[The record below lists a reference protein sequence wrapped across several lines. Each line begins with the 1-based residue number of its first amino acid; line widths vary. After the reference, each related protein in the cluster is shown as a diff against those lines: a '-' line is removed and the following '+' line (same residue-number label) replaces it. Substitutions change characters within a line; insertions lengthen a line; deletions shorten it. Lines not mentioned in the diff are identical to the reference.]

1 MIKNWSEFV
10 ANLPKRPSREQ
21 RAQARSY
28 SLFAI
33 LRSLTIKQW
42 LLFLSGWYAWTMDA
56 YDFFCVSLTV
66 GRLSKQ
72 FDKSTHTITT
82 SITLTLLFRSLGAVI
97 FGIISDRYGRKWPL
111 VANLLIIAVLQLGT
125 GFVHEWNAFLAVR
138 SLFGIGMG
146 GIWGLA
152 ASNGLENMPVEARGL
167 FSGILQQ
174 GYAVGYLIASVV
186 NLTLVHDKNSW
197 RPLFYLGS
205 GLSLGGAVFRLLL
218 PESEFFLKSKAAGNT
233 GGKSKYFFQSVKA
246 ALKLHWQ
253 RCIFT
258 VLLMAGFSFFSH
270 GSQDLYPT
278 YLQEAKLLSNHQ
290 ATGLNHNVQGNC
302 GAIVGG
308 ILSGYLSQSLG
319 RRVMIIACCL
329 WTACWIPLTLPD
341 TFGGLATGA
350 FFVQSGVQGALGIV
364 PAYLQEISPP
374 AFRATFP
381 GVAYQLGTMVS
392 SASSQIEATAGESS
406 KTTVHGKVVPDY
418 AKIQAI
424 FIGVVAAWIIFWC
437 LVGSEYHG
445 SEFEKAKTAAEEG
458 GGEEI
463 DHTPPP
469 PMTVTSKEDLYS
481 LEKQDDIHEEKARE
495 IYEEHA
501 RETVGA

>member
-1 MIKNWSEFV
+1 FVDEWS
-10 ANLPKRPSREQ
+10 
-21 RAQARSY
+21 
-28 SLFAI
+28 
-33 LRSLTIKQW
+33 
-42 LLFLSGWYAWTMDA
+42 
-56 YDFFCVSLTV
+56 
-66 GRLSKQ
+66 
-72 FDKSTHTITT
+72 
-82 SITLTLLFRSLGAVI
+82 
-97 FGIISDRYGRKWPL
+97 
-111 VANLLIIAVLQLGT
+111 
-125 GFVHEWNAFLAVR
+125 AFLAVR

-174 GYAVGYLIASVV
+174 GYACGYLIAAVV

-233 GGKSKYFFQSVKA
+233 GGKSKFFFQSVKA

-253 RCIFT
+253 RCIFA
-258 VLLMAGFSFFSH
+258 VLLMSGFNFFSH

-278 YLQEAKLLSNHQ
+278 YLKEAKLLSDHQ
-290 ATGLNHNVQGNC
+290 ATVATIIGNC

-308 ILSGYLSQSLG
+308 TLSGYLSQYFG
-319 RRVMIIACCL
+319 RRLVIIGCCL

-341 TFGGLATGA
+341 TFGRLATGA
-350 FFVQSGVQGALGIV
+350 FFVQSGVQGAWGVV

-381 GVAYQLGTMVS
+381 GVAYQLGNMVS

-424 FIGVVAAWIIFWC
+424 FIGIVAAWIIFWC
-437 LVGSEYHG
+437 LFGSEYHG

-458 GGEEI
+458 AGA
-463 DHTPPP
+463 DHEAPAPTGSTSSYLFPGYLLTSWQSHRGMTWKKTASKNKTIFMKRRPEKYTTRRPEKQAVPNVLNFREKTVLFMMTATLACKVADFESVRDCNAVLPPRNIIQSQD
-469 PMTVTSKEDLYS
+469 TIS
-481 LEKQDDIHEEKARE
+481 LE
-495 IYEEHA
+495 
-501 RETVGA
+501 VS

>member
-10 ANLPKRPSREQ
+10 ANLPKRPSKEQ

-33 LRSLTIKQW
+33 LRSLTLKQW
-42 LLFLSGWYAWTMDA
+42 LLFFSGWYAWTMDA

-66 GRLSKQ
+66 SRLAKQ

-82 SITLTLLFRSLGAVI
+82 SITLTLLFRSLGAAI
-97 FGIISDRYGRKWPL
+97 FGVISDRYGRKWPL
-111 VANLLIIAVLQLGT
+111 VVNLVIIAVLQLGT
-125 GFVHEWNAFLAVR
+125 GFVDEWSAFLAVR

-174 GYAVGYLIASVV
+174 GYACGYLIAAVV

-233 GGKSKYFFQSVKA
+233 GGKSKFFFQSVKA

-253 RCIFT
+253 RCIFA
-258 VLLMAGFSFFSH
+258 VLLMSGFNFFSH

-278 YLQEAKLLSNHQ
+278 YLKEAKLLSDHQ
-290 ATGLNHNVQGNC
+290 ATGNC

-308 ILSGYLSQSLG
+308 TLSGYLSQYFG
-319 RRVMIIACCL
+319 RRLVIIGCCL

-341 TFGGLATGA
+341 TFGRLATGA
-350 FFVQSGVQGALGIV
+350 FFVQSGVQGAWGVV

-381 GVAYQLGTMVS
+381 GVAYQLGNMVS

-424 FIGVVAAWIIFWC
+424 FIGIVAAWIIFWC
-437 LVGSEYHG
+437 LFGSEYHG

-458 GGEEI
+458 AGA
-463 DHTPPP
+463 DHEAPAPTGI
-469 PMTVTSKEDLYS
+469 TSRDDLEKDS
-481 LEKQDDIHEEKARE
+481 LEKQDDLHEEKARE
-495 IYEEHA
+495 VHDEKA
-501 RETVGA
+501 REAGGA